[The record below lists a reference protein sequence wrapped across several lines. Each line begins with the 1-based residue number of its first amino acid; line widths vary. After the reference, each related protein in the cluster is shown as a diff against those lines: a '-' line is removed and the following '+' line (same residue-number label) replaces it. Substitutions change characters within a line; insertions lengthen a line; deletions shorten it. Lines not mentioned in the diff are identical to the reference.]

1 MYRPQLPLPNA
12 RRDYASPSLGSAA
25 QGRHH
30 SLQFRRVMATAT
42 IAGGVVLLGAAQPA
56 GDPTSLNGA
65 ASTGLHYDIHL
76 TIVTTPAPDPTGVA
90 ATPTTTTAL
99 AHAQVANGKAHID
112 IADGYF
118 SGGWLTPGDFLIVRD
133 SGRTIIVVSPKNKLY
148 ANVDIGQLAQGA
160 NSPANAFGGMAG
172 VQATK
177 VKIDATP
184 LASEKL
190 GQVTAQKF
198 EVTEDY
204 TVSLAIMGMTSTTV
218 THTTTDLWFA
228 PALTAIINPFAVP
241 ITRDAPTTMFFG
253 QDYAT
258 QMSAAKFKLPA
269 GSPIKYVAVSTL
281 TDAKGNHSGTNTTWE
296 LGNVAQATVSDA
308 AFDVPAGYTQYSGS
322 IAMMPSGAGGPG
334 SPVPATT
341 TAAGNGKGA
350 GGAVAGAAT
359 NAASGAANSAAQG
372 AQSTVNQAAS
382 DAASSAVKK
391 ILHFP

>member
-118 SGGWLTPGDFLIVRD
+118 SGSWLTPGDFLIVRD

-184 LASEKL
+184 LALEKL

-258 QMSAAKFKLPA
+258 RDVCCEIQTPGRFADQIRRGVDIDRRQREPLGYQYDLGARQRRTGHGIGRGLRCASRVHPVQRQHCDDAVGCRWA
-269 GSPIKYVAVSTL
+269 GEPGTC
-281 TDAKGNHSGTNTTWE
+281 NHNSGRE
-296 LGNVAQATVSDA
+296 REG
-308 AFDVPAGYTQYSGS
+308 SGWRS
-322 IAMMPSGAGGPG
+322 RRGRYECG
-334 SPVPATT
+334 
-341 TAAGNGKGA
+341 
-350 GGAVAGAAT
+350 
-359 NAASGAANSAAQG
+359 
-372 AQSTVNQAAS
+372 
-382 DAASSAVKK
+382 
-391 ILHFP
+391 